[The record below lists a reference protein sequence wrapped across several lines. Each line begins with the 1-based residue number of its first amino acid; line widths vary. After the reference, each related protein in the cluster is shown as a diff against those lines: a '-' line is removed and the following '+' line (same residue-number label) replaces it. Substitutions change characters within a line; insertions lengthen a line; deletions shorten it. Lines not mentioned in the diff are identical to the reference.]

1 MDFLKKH
8 KVLLFFAFSVLILVL
23 LRIPSLFEPHWYD
36 DEGIYSGVANQMS
49 YGAELYSG
57 AWDNKPP
64 FMYLLF
70 LSLINTGKTLFLT
83 RALSL
88 LFAIGTIAVVY
99 KILQKVSIGKAKYF
113 VFILAALLL
122 GIPQLENNIA
132 NAENFFILFTT
143 LGIYFALNRKFWLT
157 ALVYSIAI
165 TMKAQPFFEFISLL
179 PIILI
184 FFYNAKEQTKTIF
197 LKLGKLF
204 SIFLFPTVLIFGIFL
219 VFGNFTEYLDSA
231 LLSNFKYVDEG
242 SEAVK
247 LLIFEN
253 SILLRPGILAVA
265 ILVIAF
271 LYWKKKINFTSAIIF
286 TWFAGSLFGAAL
298 SSRGYPHYLLQAV
311 PSFIVLIAYS
321 LSGKILSLRTLRNF
335 VILAVSTILFVYTF
349 FQGKNFEEHLEYSN
363 YYQLGYGYLLGN
375 VSRTDWSDFFNPKLK
390 YMYDTARYIDSVTD
404 NGTVIYSIDHTGW
417 FYELS
422 NTKSASRYVAYYHI
436 WHIENRT
443 EKAFKDI
450 VDSNPEYIVFN
461 RKETWIFPDLWK
473 YIESNFVKDSFA
485 NEWYEVYVR
494 KD

>member
-83 RALSL
+83 RLLSL

-122 GIPQLENNIA
+122 GVPQLENNIA

-253 SILLRPGILAVA
+253 SILLRIFILGIVLL
-265 ILVIAF
+265 IIYF

-298 SSRGYPHYLLQAV
+298 SSRGYPHYLLQAI
-311 PSFIVLIAYS
+311 PSFLVLIGYS
-321 LSGKILSLRTLRNF
+321 ISGKLISLRTFRNIA
-335 VILAVSTILFVYTF
+335 ILGVVTILVIFSFV
-349 FQGKNFEEHLEYSN
+349 QGKQNDKLLEYN
-363 YYQLGYGYLLGN
+363 KYYQLGYGYLFGN
-375 VSRTDWSDFFNPKLK
+375 VSRTEWSDFFNPRLK
-390 YMYDTARYIDSVTD
+390 FMYDTARYIDSVTD
-404 NGTVIYSIDHTGW
+404 SGTVVYFIDHNGW

-436 WHIENRT
+436 WHTENRT

-450 VDSNPEYIVFN
+450 EDSKPEYIVFN
-461 RKETWIFPDLWK
+461 RKETWIFQDLWK
-473 YIESNFVKDSFA
+473 YIENNYERDSFG
-485 NEWYEVYVR
+485 NERYEVFVR
-494 KD
+494 KE

>member
-83 RALSL
+83 RLLSL

-122 GIPQLENNIA
+122 GVPQLENNIA

-219 VFGNFTEYLDSA
+219 VFGNFTEYLDSV
-231 LLSNFKYVDEG
+231 LLSNFKYVDEA
-242 SEAVK
+242 SEAGK

-253 SILLRPGILAVA
+253 SILLRIFIL
-265 ILVIAF
+265 
-271 LYWKKKINFTSAIIF
+271 
-286 TWFAGSLFGAAL
+286 G
-298 SSRGYPHYLLQAV
+298 
-311 PSFIVLIAYS
+311 IVLLI
-321 LSGKILSLRTLRNF
+321 
-335 VILAVSTILFVYTF
+335 
-349 FQGKNFEEHLEYSN
+349 
-363 YYQLGYGYLLGN
+363 
-375 VSRTDWSDFFNPKLK
+375 
-390 YMYDTARYIDSVTD
+390 
-404 NGTVIYSIDHTGW
+404 IY
-417 FYELS
+417 FL
-422 NTKSASRYVAYYHI
+422 
-436 WHIENRT
+436 
-443 EKAFKDI
+443 
-450 VDSNPEYIVFN
+450 
-461 RKETWIFPDLWK
+461 
-473 YIESNFVKDSFA
+473 
-485 NEWYEVYVR
+485 
-494 KD
+494 